1 MKEIVGGRFALL
13 PETVGAGG
21 AGVVYKAVD
30 LDDPAG
36 QKVAIKFVKGHP
48 DDPTTKLYFQR
59 ETSTLAKLAHP
70 NIIRLIDFGRHEA
83 RAEHYIALE
92 WADATLRTQM
102 NPAAWSDWD
111 DFAERFA
118 LPLAEALSY
127 AHLENVEHR
136 DIKPENILI
145 HEGVPKLA
153 DFGIAKLRDQVE
165 PIGMTLAGWQTR
177 PYAPPDSTYGY
188 EKTRDVWALAV
199 VFIQAM
205 TPHYIADYPDIP
217 MRLAEIPVPPVV
229 RALLARCTDL
239 EPSDRPANGSVM
251 LQQLSD
257 IHRDRRRSQI
267 RSEATLWLDVSLKAA
282 EKLMDAER
290 PDRIAVQRRL
300 SEELI
305 EACYAEYRFDPEL
318 ASIDRSTIFVYGARW
333 RLVLKRMDGKP
344 ALKVVGATTV
354 DNPERHHQRAC
365 AVGHLFDI
373 AYWTPGG
380 VRADR
385 AIELLEVALEDHH
398 ERRDHERDVRA
409 KVASDNALFER
420 YERLLDAREELAQG
434 DRTPLAYTSRSKRSK
449 REIQFILAGPIDRDL
464 RGEEW
469 DIRAGSNRASARG
482 EVIGQSED
490 SITLHFKREARNLPT
505 SGELTPYLG
514 PTQRAHERQVDAV
527 RRIRDGHSNRPD
539 LRDLIVSP
547 ETIQQPRAVEPPD
560 WVRGDLDPDKR
571 GAVSAALGARDFLVV
586 EGPPGTG
593 KTSMITELVA
603 QFLRRSPKA
612 KILIVSQTHVAVDN
626 ALDRLDAA
634 GIRGLVRLG
643 QPDDPRIAQSV
654 RHLVLEAGMDT
665 WSNALRAKAENHM
678 NAVADRNS
686 IQLEHLHAAIALEEL
701 ATVLGNFAHLR
712 EKVMTDDEDRATTTA
727 TGMDRRRDRVALQEA
742 MDGLL
747 DRRDDLLSSIRTRLG
762 DDLELSEVPDIQ
774 EVQAA
779 SGALL
784 GKDKVP
790 TLLMTLV
797 KLQGEWLQRV
807 ASDRKLVSTFL
818 STSSVLAGTC
828 IGFLG
833 HPAVRDLEFDLCIL
847 DEASKATATEAFVPL
862 SRANQWVMVGDTR
875 QLPPMDEEVL
885 RKPDLMTRYDLDE
898 EFVRTTL
905 FDRLVQA
912 TKPPVRHLLTEQYRM
927 IRPIGDMIST
937 VFYDGE
943 LRSPN
948 EEGMAGLELL
958 GKPVLWLDTAALGQ
972 ERYEDDQEAGIKSRS
987 NRCEA
992 RIVLNRLNDLHQAIE
1007 TGYIKP
1013 PNGRQLSVLLIS
1025 PYQLQNREL
1034 ERRLATFD
1042 DRHLSVEVQS
1052 VDAVQGREADI
1063 AIFSVTRSN
1072 RQSDLGFLAQA
1083 YRRRIN
1089 VALSRARFG
1098 LTIVGDLR
1106 FCESQAGGLRDVGQY
1121 MRTNTETCEIRRASR
1136 G

>member
-1 MKEIVGGRFALL
+1 MKEIVDSRFALL
-13 PETVGAGG
+13 PETVGSGG
-21 AGVVYKAVD
+21 GGVVYRAVD
-30 LDDPAG
+30 LDDAG
-36 QKVAIKFVKGHP
+36 AQKVAIKFVTGHP

-70 NIIRLIDFGRHEA
+70 NIIRLIDFGRHDA
-83 RAEHYIALE
+83 RGTYYIALE
-92 WADATLRTQM
+92 WADTTLRSHM
-102 NPAAWSDWD
+102 DPPAWGDWD
-111 DFAERFA
+111 DFADRFA
-118 LPLAEALSY
+118 IPLAEALSY

-153 DFGIAKLRDQVE
+153 DFGIAKLRDHVD
-165 PIGMTLAGWQTR
+165 PIGMTLVDRQTR
-177 PYAPPDSTYGY
+177 PYAPPDNAYGY

-205 TPHYIADYPDIP
+205 TPHYVGDYPDIP
-217 MRLAEIPVPPVV
+217 LRLAEIAVPPTI
-229 RALLARCTDL
+229 RALLGRCTDL
-239 EPSDRPANGSVM
+239 EPSDRPANGSVL

-257 IHRDRRRSQI
+257 IQRERRRSQV
-267 RSEATLWLDVSLKAA
+267 RSEATLWLDLSLKAS
-282 EKLMDAER
+282 EKLMGVEK
-290 PDRIAVQRRL
+290 PDRVAVHRRL
-300 SEELI
+300 GEELVSS
-305 EACYAEYRFDPEL
+305 CYAEYRFDPER
-318 ASIDRSTIFVYGARW
+318 AAVDRSTVFLYGARW
-333 RLVLKRMDGKP
+333 RLVLKRMDDK
-344 ALKVVGATTV
+344 AAFKVVGATAV
-354 DNPERHHQRAC
+354 DNLARVHQRAC

-373 AYWTPGG
+373 AFWAPGDG
-380 VRADR
+380 RADR
-385 AIELLEVALEDHH
+385 AVELLEVALDDHH
-398 ERRDHERDVRA
+398 ERRERERDDRA
-409 KVASDNALFER
+409 KIVSDNALFER

-434 DRTPLAYTSRSKRSK
+434 DRTPLTYLSRAQRSK
-449 REIQFILAGPIDRDL
+449 REVQFRLAAPIDRDML
-464 RGEEW
+464 GEEW
-469 DIRAGSNRASARG
+469 DIRSGNSRASARG
-482 EVIGQSED
+482 EVVGQAED
-490 SITLHFKREARNLPT
+490 SVTLHFKREPRHLAT

-539 LRDLIVSP
+539 LRELIVSP
-547 ETIQQPRAVEPPD
+547 ETMQQPQGVEPSE
-560 WVRGDLDPDKR
+560 WVRADLDPDKR
-571 GAVSAALGARDFLVV
+571 GAVSAALGARDFVIV

-603 QFLRRSPKA
+603 QYLRRAPKA

-643 QPDDPRIAQSV
+643 QPDDPRIAQNV
-654 RHLVLEAGMDT
+654 KHLVLEAGMDA
-665 WSNALRAKAENHM
+665 WSSALRARAERHM
-678 NAVADRNS
+678 NAVAERNN
-686 IQLEHLHAAIALEEL
+686 IPLPHLHAAIALEEL
-701 ATVLGNFAHLR
+701 ATVLGNLAHVR
-712 EKVMTDDEDRATTTA
+712 DKAITNDEDRATTTA
-727 TGMDRRRDRVALQEA
+727 TGVDRRRDRVALQEA
-742 MDGLL
+742 VDGLL
-747 DRRDDLLSSIRTRLG
+747 DRRDDLLSTIRARLG
-762 DDLELSEVPDIQ
+762 DDLELSEDPDIN
-774 EVQAA
+774 EVKAA

-784 GKDKVP
+784 GNNKVP

-818 STSSVLAGTC
+818 ATSNVLAGTC

-862 SRANQWVMVGDTR
+862 SRASQWVMVGDTR

-948 EEGMAGLELL
+948 TDGLAGLELL
-958 GKPVLWLDTAALGQ
+958 GKPVLWLDTAPLGQ
-972 ERYEDDQEAGIKSRS
+972 DRYEDNQEPGIKSRS
-987 NRCEA
+987 NRTEA
-992 RIVLNRLNDLHQAIE
+992 QVVLKRLNDLHQAIE

-1013 PNGRQLSVLLIS
+1013 PTRPTPQR
-1025 PYQLQNREL
+1025 PAD
-1034 ERRLATFD
+1034 LAIPTA
-1042 DRHLSVEVQS
+1042 EP
-1052 VDAVQGREADI
+1052 
-1063 AIFSVTRSN
+1063 
-1072 RQSDLGFLAQA
+1072 
-1083 YRRRIN
+1083 
-1089 VALSRARFG
+1089 
-1098 LTIVGDLR
+1098 
-1106 FCESQAGGLRDVGQY
+1106 
-1121 MRTNTETCEIRRASR
+1121 
-1136 G
+1136 